1 MRHWRRY
8 SSDVPRRQP
17 MRRVGAL
24 QKVWALPTIWLMTDE
39 RLGEALWPA
48 IMALPRGAGIVFRHH
63 ATDPAMRRTL
73 FARIRKVAGRRGL
86 VLIRAGA
93 TRLPGEQGVHNR
105 IGPGLRSAAVHSL
118 AEGIAARRRGVDVVF
133 VSPLFATR
141 SHPGAAALGPLR
153 AATIARQV
161 GLPAIALGGV
171 NAQRFRRLK
180 VLGFHGWA
188 GIDAW
193 TTPQA

>member
-1 MRHWRRY
+1 
-8 SSDVPRRQP
+8 

-39 RLGEALWPA
+39 RLGDALWPA
-48 IMALPRGAGIVFRHH
+48 IMALPRGAGIVFRHYVSNPV
-63 ATDPAMRRTL
+63 TRRAL
-73 FARIRKVAGRRGL
+73 FARIRKMAQRRHL

-93 TRLPGEQGVHNR
+93 TRLPGEQGVHN
-105 IGPGLRSAAVHSL
+105 IAGPGLRSAAVHSL
-118 AEGIAARRRGVDVVF
+118 IEGIAARRRGADVVF

-141 SHPGAAALGPLR
+141 SHPRAPSLGPLR
-153 AATIARQV
+153 AAVIARHV

-171 NAQRFRRLK
+171 NARRFRRLK
-180 VLGFHGWA
+180 ALGFHGWA

>member
-1 MRHWRRY
+1 
-8 SSDVPRRQP
+8 

-39 RLGEALWPA
+39 RLGDALWPA

-63 ATDPAMRRTL
+63 ATDLAARRIL
-73 FARIRKVAGRRGL
+73 FARIRKLAQRRGL

-93 TRLPGEQGVHNR
+93 WRMPGEHGVHNHAS
-105 IGPGLRSAAVHSL
+105 PGLRSAAVHSL
-118 AEGIAARRRGVDVVF
+118 AEGIAARRLGAELVF
-133 VSPLFATR
+133 ISPLFATR

-153 AATIARQV
+153 AATIARHV
-161 GLPAIALGGV
+161 GLSAIALGGM
-171 NAQRFRRLK
+171 NARRFRRLK
-180 VLGFHGWA
+180 ALGFHGWA

-193 TTPQA
+193 TVQGVSTDRR